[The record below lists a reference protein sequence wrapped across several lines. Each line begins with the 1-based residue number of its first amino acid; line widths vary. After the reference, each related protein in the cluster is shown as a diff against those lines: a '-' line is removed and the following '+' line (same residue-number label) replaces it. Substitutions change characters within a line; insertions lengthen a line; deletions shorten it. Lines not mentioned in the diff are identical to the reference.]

1 MTWSLVNTRSAEQYA
16 IHSAVR
22 LHGFT
27 TILDVVHVAYQTH
40 AQAYRHSIS
49 GGYSLD
55 PCMYIYVHVRIHI
68 RIWPAIRGT
77 YIVTYL
83 NTRPGS
89 SKIQIVLEMDHKQD
103 KKVFIQRDFSQG
115 TAVRFSTDFQTE
127 LTGKVS
133 VNC

>member
-1 MTWSLVNTRSAEQYA
+1 MY
-16 IHSAVR
+16 VR
-22 LHGFT
+22 
-27 TILDVVHVAYQTH
+27 
-40 AQAYRHSIS
+40 
-49 GGYSLD
+49 
-55 PCMYIYVHVRIHI
+55 I
-68 RIWPAIRGT
+68 RIWPYGHMGVPGYVYRYT